1 MKKVII
7 FALAAL
13 LCSFSLAGCSDDS
26 EDGVPGKGVW
36 QKKTVNYKARN
47 ADGTGDDTTTLE
59 VYLYYSDEAYTQ
71 NNLRSDVTIDPGLTV
86 IITASSDRQSQTSQL
101 AQQLGGNKY
110 VMKHYKKGA
119 SLNDGT
125 AEDVEDKN
133 GISNMTVGDSSW
145 RVIYTALLVSGNT
158 VAQTETP
165 EPIRKGRG
173 YSQIGYDTEEIKK
186 NLSWKR
192 LLIALLES

>member
-1 MKKVII
+1 MKKIII

-13 LCSFSLAGCSDDS
+13 LCSFSLAGCSSDS
-26 EDGVPGKGVW
+26 EDGVPGKGTW
-36 QKKTVNYKARN
+36 QKKTVDYTAK
-47 ADGTGDDTTTLE
+47 DGDKTTLE

-71 NNLRSDVTIDPGLTV
+71 NLRKEVTIDPGLTV

-101 AQQLGGNKY
+101 AQQLVGNQY
-110 VMKHYKKGA
+110 VMKHYEKGA
-119 SLNDGT
+119 SLNDDT
-125 AEDVEDKN
+125 AEDVEDKD
-133 GISNMTVGDSSW
+133 GIFKMTVGDGSW

-165 EPIRKGRG
+165 EPIRNGKN
-173 YSQIGYDTEEIKK
+173 YSQIAYDTEEIKK

>member
-1 MKKVII
+1 MKKIII

-13 LCSFSLAGCSDDS
+13 LCSFSLAGCSSDS
-26 EDGVPGKGVW
+26 EDGVPGKGTW
-36 QKKTVNYKARN
+36 QKKTVDYTAK
-47 ADGTGDDTTTLE
+47 DGDTTTLE

-71 NNLRSDVTIDPGLTV
+71 NLRSGVTIDPGLTV
-86 IITASSDRQSQTSQL
+86 IITVSSDDRDSKL
-101 AQQLGGNKY
+101 AQQLVGNKY
-110 VMKHYKKGA
+110 VMKHYEKGA
-119 SLNDGT
+119 SLNDDT
-125 AEDVEDKN
+125 AENVEDKK
-133 GISNMTVGDSSW
+133 GIFKMTVGDGSG

-165 EPIRKGRG
+165 EPIRKGKN
-173 YSQIGYDTEEIKK
+173 YSPLEYVKDEINK

>member
-1 MKKVII
+1 MKKIII

-13 LCSFSLAGCSDDS
+13 LCSFSLAGCSGDS

-36 QKKTVNYKARN
+36 QKKTVNYKDRN
-47 ADGTGDDTTTLE
+47 ADGTDGDTTILE

-71 NNLRSDVTIDPGLTV
+71 NLRKEVTIDPGLTV
-86 IITASSDRQSQTSQL
+86 IITASSDSQTSKL
-101 AQQLGGNKY
+101 AQQLVGNQY
-110 VMKHYKKGA
+110 VMKHYEKGA
-119 SLNDGT
+119 SLNDDT
-125 AEDVEDKN
+125 AEDVEDKD
-133 GISNMTVGDSSW
+133 GIFKMTVGDGSW

-165 EPIRKGRG
+165 EPIRKGKN
-173 YSQIGYDTEEIKK
+173 YSPLEYVKDEINK

>member
-1 MKKVII
+1 MKKIII

-13 LCSFSLAGCSDDS
+13 LCSFSLAGCSSDS
-26 EDGVPGKGVW
+26 EDGVPGKGTW
-36 QKKTVNYKARN
+36 QKKTVDYKAK
-47 ADGTGDDTTTLE
+47 DGDTTTLE

-71 NNLRSDVTIDPGLTV
+71 NLRSDVTIDPGLTV
-86 IITASSDRQSQTSQL
+86 IITASSDSQTSQL
-101 AQQLGGNKY
+101 AQQLVGNKY
-110 VMKHYKKGA
+110 VMKHYEKGA

-173 YSQIGYDTEEIKK
+173 YSPLAYDTEEIKK

>member
-1 MKKVII
+1 MKKIII

-13 LCSFSLAGCSDDS
+13 LCSFSLAGCSGDS

-36 QKKTVNYKARN
+36 QKKTVDYTAK
-47 ADGTGDDTTTLE
+47 DGDTTTLE

-71 NNLRSDVTIDPGLTV
+71 NLRKEVTIDPGLTV
-86 IITASSDRQSQTSQL
+86 IITASSDSHPSQL
-101 AQQLGGNKY
+101 AQQLVGNKY
-110 VMKHYKKGA
+110 VMKHYEKGA
-119 SLNDGT
+119 YLNDDT
-125 AEDVEDKN
+125 AEDVEDKD
-133 GISNMTVGDSSW
+133 GIFKMTVGDGSW

-165 EPIRKGRG
+165 EPIRNGKK
-173 YSQIGYDTEEIKK
+173 YSPIAYDTEEIKN

>member
-1 MKKVII
+1 MKKIII

-13 LCSFSLAGCSDDS
+13 LCSFSLAGCSSDS
-26 EDGVPGKGVW
+26 EDGVPGKGTW
-36 QKKTVNYKARN
+36 QKKTVDYKAK
-47 ADGTGDDTTTLE
+47 DGDTTTLE

-71 NNLRSDVTIDPGLTV
+71 NLRSDVTIDPGLTV
-86 IITASSDRQSQTSQL
+86 IITASSDSQTSKL
-101 AQQLGGNKY
+101 AQQLVENKY
-110 VMKHYKKGA
+110 VMKHYEKGA
-119 SLNDGT
+119 SLNDDT
-125 AEDVEDKN
+125 AENVEDKK
-133 GISNMTVGDSSW
+133 GIFKMTVGDGSW

-165 EPIRKGRG
+165 EPIRKGKG
-173 YSQIGYDTEEIKK
+173 YSPLACDAEEIKK

>member
-1 MKKVII
+1 MKKIII

-13 LCSFSLAGCSDDS
+13 LCSFSLAGCSGDS

-36 QKKTVNYKARN
+36 QKKTVNYTAK
-47 ADGTGDDTTTLE
+47 DGDTTTLE

-71 NNLRSDVTIDPGLTV
+71 NLRSDVTIDPGLTV
-86 IITASSDRQSQTSQL
+86 IITASSDSQPSQL
-101 AQQLGGNKY
+101 AQQLVRNKY
-110 VMKHYKKGA
+110 VMKHYEKGA
-119 SLNDGT
+119 FLNDDT
-125 AEDVEDKN
+125 AEEVEDKD
-133 GISNMTVGDSSW
+133 GIFKMTVGDGSW

-165 EPIRKGRG
+165 EPIRKGKD
-173 YSQIGYDTEEIKK
+173 YSQIAYDAEEIKN

>member
-1 MKKVII
+1 M
-7 FALAAL
+7 
-13 LCSFSLAGCSDDS
+13 LCSFSLAGCSSDS

-36 QKKTVNYKARN
+36 QEKTVNYRARN

-71 NNLRSDVTIDPGLTV
+71 NLRSGVTIDPGLTV
-86 IITASSDRQSQTSQL
+86 IITASSDSKTTQL
-101 AQQLGGNKY
+101 AQQLVGNRY
-110 VMKHYKKGA
+110 VMKHYEKGA
-119 SLNDGT
+119 SLNDDT
-125 AEDVEDKN
+125 AEDVEDKDD
-133 GISNMTVGDSSW
+133 IFKMTVGDGSW

-165 EPIRKGRG
+165 EPIRNGKN
-173 YSQIGYDTEEIKK
+173 YSQIAYDAEEIKN

>member
-1 MKKVII
+1 MKKIII

-13 LCSFSLAGCSDDS
+13 LCSFSLAGCSSDS
-26 EDGVPGKGVW
+26 EDGVPGKGTW
-36 QKKTVNYKARN
+36 QKKTVDYKAK
-47 ADGTGDDTTTLE
+47 DGDTTTLE

-71 NNLRSDVTIDPGLTV
+71 NLRSDVTIDPGLTV

-110 VMKHYKKGA
+110 VMKHYEKGA
-119 SLNDGT
+119 SLNDDKEE
-125 AEDVEDKN
+125 AVEDKK
-133 GISNMTVGDSSW
+133 GIFEMTVGDGSW

-165 EPIRKGRG
+165 EPIRNGKK
-173 YSQIGYDTEEIKK
+173 YSPIAYDTEEIKN

>member
-1 MKKVII
+1 MKKIII

-13 LCSFSLAGCSDDS
+13 LCSFSLAGCSGDS

-36 QKKTVNYKARN
+36 QKKTVNYKAK
-47 ADGTGDDTTTLE
+47 DGDTTTLE

-71 NNLRSDVTIDPGLTV
+71 NLRSDVTIAPGLTV
-86 IITASSDRQSQTSQL
+86 IITASSDKQTSKL
-101 AQQLGGNKY
+101 AQQLVGNRY
-110 VMKHYKKGA
+110 VMKHYEKGA
-119 SLNDGT
+119 SLNDDT
-125 AEDVEDKN
+125 AENVEDKK
-133 GISNMTVGDSSW
+133 GIFEMTVGDGSW

-165 EPIRKGRG
+165 EPIRKGKN
-173 YSQIGYDTEEIKK
+173 YSPLEYVKDEINK

>member
-1 MKKVII
+1 MKKIII

-13 LCSFSLAGCSDDS
+13 LCSFSLAGCSGDS

-36 QKKTVNYKARN
+36 QKKTVNYTARN
-47 ADGTGDDTTTLE
+47 ADGTGDDTTILE

-71 NNLRSDVTIDPGLTV
+71 NLRSGVTIDPGLTV
-86 IITASSDRQSQTSQL
+86 IITASSDSKTTQL
-101 AQQLGGNKY
+101 AQQLVGNKY
-110 VMKHYKKGA
+110 VMKHYEKGA
-119 SLNDGT
+119 SLDDDT
-125 AEDVEDKN
+125 AENVEDKK
-133 GISNMTVGDSSW
+133 GIFKMTVGDGSW

-173 YSQIGYDTEEIKK
+173 YSPLAYDTEEIKK

>member
-1 MKKVII
+1 MKKIII

-13 LCSFSLAGCSDDS
+13 LCSFSLAGCSGDS

-36 QKKTVNYKARN
+36 QKKTVNYTAK
-47 ADGTGDDTTTLE
+47 DGDTTTLE

-71 NNLRSDVTIDPGLTV
+71 NLRSDVTIDPGLTV
-86 IITASSDRQSQTSQL
+86 IITASSDSQTSQL
-101 AQQLGGNKY
+101 AQQLVGNKY
-110 VMKHYKKGA
+110 VMKHYEKGA
-119 SLNDGT
+119 FLNDDT
-125 AEDVEDKN
+125 AEEVEDKD
-133 GISNMTVGDSSW
+133 GIFKMTVGDGSW

-165 EPIRKGRG
+165 EPIRKGKD
-173 YSQIGYDTEEIKK
+173 YSQIAYDAEEIKN

>member
-1 MKKVII
+1 MKKIII

-13 LCSFSLAGCSDDS
+13 LCSFSLAGCSGDS

-36 QKKTVNYKARN
+36 QKKTVNYKAK
-47 ADGTGDDTTTLE
+47 DGDTTTLE

-71 NNLRSDVTIDPGLTV
+71 NLRSDVTIDPGLTV

-165 EPIRKGRG
+165 EPIRKGKG
-173 YSQIGYDTEEIKK
+173 YSPLACDAEEIKK

>member
-1 MKKVII
+1 MKKIII

-13 LCSFSLAGCSDDS
+13 LCSFSLAGCSSDS
-26 EDGVPGKGVW
+26 EDGVPGKGTW
-36 QKKTVNYKARN
+36 QKKTVDYTAK
-47 ADGTGDDTTTLE
+47 DGDTTTLE

-71 NNLRSDVTIDPGLTV
+71 NLRSDVTIDPGLTV
-86 IITASSDRQSQTSQL
+86 IITASSDSQTSQL
-101 AQQLGGNKY
+101 AQQLVGNKY
-110 VMKHYKKGA
+110 VMKHYEKGA
-119 SLNDGT
+119 SLNDDKEE
-125 AEDVEDKN
+125 AVEDKN
-133 GISNMTVGDSSW
+133 GIFNMTVGDGSW

-165 EPIRKGRG
+165 EPIRKGKG
-173 YSQIGYDTEEIKK
+173 YSPLACDAEEIKK

>member
-1 MKKVII
+1 MKKIII

-13 LCSFSLAGCSDDS
+13 LCSFSLAGCSGDS

-36 QKKTVNYKARN
+36 QKKTVDYTAK
-47 ADGTGDDTTTLE
+47 DGDTTTLE

-71 NNLRSDVTIDPGLTV
+71 NLRSDVTIDPGLTV
-86 IITASSDRQSQTSQL
+86 IITASSDSHPSQL
-101 AQQLGGNKY
+101 AQQLVGNKY
-110 VMKHYKKGA
+110 VMKHYEKGA
-119 SLNDGT
+119 SLNDDT
-125 AEDVEDKN
+125 AENVEDKK
-133 GISNMTVGDSSW
+133 GIFEMTVGDGSW

-158 VAQTETP
+158 DAQTETP
-165 EPIRKGRG
+165 EPIRKGKG
-173 YSQIGYDTEEIKK
+173 YSQIAYDAEEIKN

>member
-1 MKKVII
+1 MKKIII

-13 LCSFSLAGCSDDS
+13 LCSSSLAGCSSDS
-26 EDGVPGKGVW
+26 EDGVPGKGTW
-36 QKKTVNYKARN
+36 QKKTVDYKAK
-47 ADGTGDDTTTLE
+47 DGDTTTLE

-71 NNLRSDVTIDPGLTV
+71 NLRSDVTIDPGLTV

-165 EPIRKGRG
+165 EPIRKGKG
-173 YSQIGYDTEEIKK
+173 YSPLACDAEEIKK

>member
-1 MKKVII
+1 MKKIII

-13 LCSFSLAGCSDDS
+13 LCSFSLAGCSGDS

-36 QKKTVNYKARN
+36 QKKTVDYTAK
-47 ADGTGDDTTTLE
+47 DGDTTTLE

-71 NNLRSDVTIDPGLTV
+71 NLRKEVTIDPGLTV
-86 IITASSDRQSQTSQL
+86 IITASSDSHPSQL
-101 AQQLGGNKY
+101 AQQLVGNKY
-110 VMKHYKKGA
+110 VMKHYEKGA
-119 SLNDGT
+119 SLNDDT
-125 AEDVEDKN
+125 AENVEDKK
-133 GISNMTVGDSSW
+133 GIFEMTVGDGSW

-173 YSQIGYDTEEIKK
+173 YSPLAYDTEEIKK

>member
-1 MKKVII
+1 MKKIII

-13 LCSFSLAGCSDDS
+13 LCSFSLAGCSSDS
-26 EDGVPGKGVW
+26 EDGVPGKGTW
-36 QKKTVNYKARN
+36 QKKTVDYTAK
-47 ADGTGDDTTTLE
+47 DGDTTTLE

-71 NNLRSDVTIDPGLTV
+71 NLRSGVTIDPGLTV
-86 IITASSDRQSQTSQL
+86 IITASSDGQTSQL
-101 AQQLGGNKY
+101 AQQLVGKKY
-110 VMKHYKKGA
+110 VMKHYEKGA
-119 SLNDGT
+119 SLNDDT
-125 AEDVEDKN
+125 AENVEDKK
-133 GISNMTVGDSSW
+133 GIFEMTVGDGSW

-165 EPIRKGRG
+165 EPIRKGKN
-173 YSQIGYDTEEIKK
+173 YSPLEYVKDEINK

>member
-1 MKKVII
+1 MKKIII

-13 LCSFSLAGCSDDS
+13 LCSFSLAGCSSDS
-26 EDGVPGKGVW
+26 EDGVPGKGTW
-36 QKKTVNYKARN
+36 QKKTVDYTAK
-47 ADGTGDDTTTLE
+47 DGDTTTLE

-71 NNLRSDVTIDPGLTV
+71 NLRREVTIDPGLTV
-86 IITASSDRQSQTSQL
+86 IITASSDSQPSKL
-101 AQQLGGNKY
+101 AQQLVGNTY
-110 VMKHYKKGA
+110 VMKHYEKGA
-119 SLNDGT
+119 SLNDDT
-125 AEDVEDKN
+125 AEDVEDKD
-133 GISNMTVGDSSW
+133 GIFKMTVGDGSW

-165 EPIRKGRG
+165 EPIRKGKN
-173 YSQIGYDTEEIKK
+173 YSPLEYVKDEINK

>member
-1 MKKVII
+1 MKKIII

-13 LCSFSLAGCSDDS
+13 LCSFSLAGCSGDS

-47 ADGTGDDTTTLE
+47 ADGTDGDTTILE

-71 NNLRSDVTIDPGLTV
+71 NLRKEVTIDPGLTV
-86 IITASSDRQSQTSQL
+86 IITASSDSQTSKL
-101 AQQLGGNKY
+101 AQQLVGNQY
-110 VMKHYKKGA
+110 VMKHYEKGA
-119 SLNDGT
+119 SLNDDT
-125 AEDVEDKN
+125 AEDVEDKD
-133 GISNMTVGDSSW
+133 GIFKMTVGDGSW

-165 EPIRKGRG
+165 EPIRKGKN
-173 YSQIGYDTEEIKK
+173 YSPLEYVKDEINK

>member
-1 MKKVII
+1 MKKIII

-13 LCSFSLAGCSDDS
+13 LCSFSLAGCSGDS

-71 NNLRSDVTIDPGLTV
+71 NLRSGVTIDPGLTV
-86 IITASSDRQSQTSQL
+86 IITASSDSRTTQL
-101 AQQLGGNKY
+101 AQQLIGNKY
-110 VMKHYKKGA
+110 VMKHYEKGA
-119 SLNDGT
+119 SLNDDT
-125 AEDVEDKN
+125 AEDVEDKD
-133 GISNMTVGDSSW
+133 GIFRMTVGDGSW

-165 EPIRKGRG
+165 EPIRNGKK
-173 YSQIGYDTEEIKK
+173 YSPIAYDTEEIKN

>member
-1 MKKVII
+1 MKKIII

-13 LCSFSLAGCSDDS
+13 LCSFSLAGCSGDS

-36 QKKTVNYKARN
+36 QKKTVNYTARN
-47 ADGTGDDTTTLE
+47 ADGTGDDTTILE

-71 NNLRSDVTIDPGLTV
+71 NLRSGVTIDPGLTV
-86 IITASSDRQSQTSQL
+86 IITASSDSKTTQL
-101 AQQLGGNKY
+101 AQQLVRNKY
-110 VMKHYKKGA
+110 VMKHYEKGA
-119 SLNDGT
+119 SLNDDT
-125 AEDVEDKN
+125 AEAVEDKN
-133 GISNMTVGDSSW
+133 GIFNMTVGDGSW

-173 YSQIGYDTEEIKK
+173 YSPLAYDTEEIKK

>member
-1 MKKVII
+1 MKKIII

-13 LCSFSLAGCSDDS
+13 LCSFSLAGCSSDS
-26 EDGVPGKGVW
+26 EDGVPGKGTW
-36 QKKTVNYKARN
+36 QKKTVDYKAK
-47 ADGTGDDTTTLE
+47 DGDTTTLE

-71 NNLRSDVTIDPGLTV
+71 NLRSDVTIDPGLTV
-86 IITASSDRQSQTSQL
+86 IITASSDGQTSQL
-101 AQQLGGNKY
+101 AQQLVGNKY
-110 VMKHYKKGA
+110 VMKHYEKGA
-119 SLNDGT
+119 SLNDDT
-125 AEDVEDKN
+125 AENVEDKK
-133 GISNMTVGDSSW
+133 GIFEMTVGDGSW

-165 EPIRKGRG
+165 EPIRKGKG
-173 YSQIGYDTEEIKK
+173 YSPLACDAEEIKK

>member
-1 MKKVII
+1 MKKIII

-13 LCSFSLAGCSDDS
+13 LCSFSLAGCSGDS

-36 QKKTVNYKARN
+36 QKKTVNYTARN
-47 ADGTGDDTTTLE
+47 AEGTGDDTTTLE

-71 NNLRSDVTIDPGLTV
+71 NLRKEVTIDPGLTV
-86 IITASSDRQSQTSQL
+86 IITASSDSQTSKL
-101 AQQLGGNKY
+101 AQQLVGNQY
-110 VMKHYKKGA
+110 VMKHYEKGA
-119 SLNDGT
+119 SLNDDT
-125 AEDVEDKN
+125 AEDVEDKD
-133 GISNMTVGDSSW
+133 GIFKMTVGDGSW

-173 YSQIGYDTEEIKK
+173 YSPLAYDTEEIKK

>member
-1 MKKVII
+1 MKKIII

-13 LCSFSLAGCSDDS
+13 LCSFSLAGCSGDS

-71 NNLRSDVTIDPGLTV
+71 NLRSDVTIDPGLTV
-86 IITASSDRQSQTSQL
+86 IITASSDSQTSKL
-101 AQQLGGNKY
+101 AQQLVENKY
-110 VMKHYKKGA
+110 VMKHYEKGA
-119 SLNDGT
+119 SLNDDT
-125 AEDVEDKN
+125 AEDVEDKD
-133 GISNMTVGDSSW
+133 GIFRMTVGDGSW

-173 YSQIGYDTEEIKK
+173 YSPLAYDTEEIKK

>member
-1 MKKVII
+1 MKKIII

-13 LCSFSLAGCSDDS
+13 LCSFSLAGCSSDS
-26 EDGVPGKGVW
+26 EDGVPGKGTW
-36 QKKTVNYKARN
+36 QKKTVDYTAK
-47 ADGTGDDTTTLE
+47 DGDITTLK

-71 NNLRSDVTIDPGLTV
+71 NLRSGVTIDPGLTV
-86 IITASSDRQSQTSQL
+86 IITASSDSRTTQL
-101 AQQLGGNKY
+101 AQQLIGNKY
-110 VMKHYKKGA
+110 VMKHYEKGA
-119 SLNDGT
+119 YLNDDT
-125 AEDVEDKN
+125 AEDVEDKD
-133 GISNMTVGDSSW
+133 GIFKMTVGDGSW
-145 RVIYTALLVSGNT
+145 RVIYTALLVSGHT

-173 YSQIGYDTEEIKK
+173 YSPLAYDTEEIKK

>member
-1 MKKVII
+1 MKKIII

-13 LCSFSLAGCSDDS
+13 LCSFSLAGCSSDS
-26 EDGVPGKGVW
+26 EDGVPGKGTW
-36 QKKTVNYKARN
+36 QKKTVDYTAK
-47 ADGTGDDTTTLE
+47 DGDKTTLE

-71 NNLRSDVTIDPGLTV
+71 NLRSDVTIDPGLTV
-86 IITASSDRQSQTSQL
+86 IITASSDSKTTQL
-101 AQQLGGNKY
+101 AQQLVGNKY

-119 SLNDGT
+119 SLNDGM

-165 EPIRKGRG
+165 EPIRKGKD
-173 YSQIGYDTEEIKK
+173 YSQIAYDAEEIKN

>member
-13 LCSFSLAGCSDDS
+13 LCSFSLAGCSGDS

-36 QKKTVNYKARN
+36 QKKTVNYTARN
-47 ADGTGDDTTTLE
+47 ADGTGDDITTLE

-71 NNLRSDVTIDPGLTV
+71 NLRSGVTIDPGLTV
-86 IITASSDRQSQTSQL
+86 IITASSDSKTTQL
-101 AQQLGGNKY
+101 AQQLVRNKY
-110 VMKHYKKGA
+110 VMKHYEKGA
-119 SLNDGT
+119 YLNDDT
-125 AEDVEDKN
+125 AEDVEDKD
-133 GISNMTVGDSSW
+133 GIFKMTVGDGSW

-173 YSQIGYDTEEIKK
+173 YSPLAYDTEEIKN

>member
-1 MKKVII
+1 MKKIII

-36 QKKTVNYKARN
+36 QKKTVDYKAK
-47 ADGTGDDTTTLE
+47 DGDTTTLE

-71 NNLRSDVTIDPGLTV
+71 NLRKEVTIDPGLTV
-86 IITASSDRQSQTSQL
+86 IITASSDSQTSQL
-101 AQQLGGNKY
+101 AQQLVGNKY
-110 VMKHYKKGA
+110 VMKHYEKGA

-158 VAQTETP
+158 DAQTETP
-165 EPIRKGRG
+165 EPIRKGKG
-173 YSQIGYDTEEIKK
+173 YSQIAYDAEEIKN

>member
-1 MKKVII
+1 MKKIII

-13 LCSFSLAGCSDDS
+13 LCSFSLAGCSSDS
-26 EDGVPGKGVW
+26 EDGVPGKGTW
-36 QKKTVNYKARN
+36 QKKTVDYTAK
-47 ADGTGDDTTTLE
+47 DGDTTTLE

-71 NNLRSDVTIDPGLTV
+71 NLRSDVTIDPGLTV
-86 IITASSDRQSQTSQL
+86 IITASSDSQTSQL
-101 AQQLGGNKY
+101 AQQLVGNKY
-110 VMKHYKKGA
+110 VMKHYEKGA
-119 SLNDGT
+119 SLNDDKEE
-125 AEDVEDKN
+125 AVEDKK
-133 GISNMTVGDSSW
+133 GIFEMAVGDGSW

-173 YSQIGYDTEEIKK
+173 YSPLAYDTEEIKK

>member
-1 MKKVII
+1 MKKIII

-13 LCSFSLAGCSDDS
+13 LCSFSLAGCSSDS
-26 EDGVPGKGVW
+26 EDGVPGKGTW
-36 QKKTVNYKARN
+36 QKKTVDYTAK
-47 ADGTGDDTTTLE
+47 DGDITTLK

-71 NNLRSDVTIDPGLTV
+71 NLRSGVTIDPGLTV
-86 IITASSDRQSQTSQL
+86 IITASSDSQSQTSQL
-101 AQQLGGNKY
+101 AQQLVGNKY
-110 VMKHYKKGA
+110 VMKHYEKGA
-119 SLNDGT
+119 SLNDDKEE
-125 AEDVEDKN
+125 AVEDKK
-133 GISNMTVGDSSW
+133 GIFKMTVGDGSW

-165 EPIRKGRG
+165 EPIRKGKN
-173 YSQIGYDTEEIKK
+173 YSPLAYDTEEIKN

>member
-1 MKKVII
+1 MKKIII

-13 LCSFSLAGCSDDS
+13 LCSFSLAGCSGDS

-36 QKKTVNYKARN
+36 QKKTVNYTAK
-47 ADGTGDDTTTLE
+47 DGDTTTLE

-71 NNLRSDVTIDPGLTV
+71 NLRSDVTIDPGLTV
-86 IITASSDRQSQTSQL
+86 IITASSDSQTSQL
-101 AQQLGGNKY
+101 AQQLVGNKY
-110 VMKHYKKGA
+110 VMKHYEKGA
-119 SLNDGT
+119 SLNDDKEE
-125 AEDVEDKN
+125 AVEDKK
-133 GISNMTVGDSSW
+133 GIFEMAVGDGSW

-173 YSQIGYDTEEIKK
+173 YSPLAYDTEEIKK